1 MKVGALLSLMS
12 VMETEPYRAP
22 RTLTLA
28 RVGAG
33 MTMGQL
39 AASSGVSPK
48 TISRLEAGLHAPRL
62 STAMRICHA
71 LGYGAAPALLFPEH
85 FQTLPA
91 GPSGEA
97 LTPAAPL
104 GVPAAGVPSA
114 TEGDR

>member
-1 MKVGALLSLMS
+1 MS

-85 FQTLPA
+85 FTPLPA
-91 GPSGEA
+91 GMTGGEA
-97 LTPAAPL
+97 LAPVADS
-104 GVPAAGVPSA
+104 GGAAAGGPGA
-114 TEGDR
+114 PETDR